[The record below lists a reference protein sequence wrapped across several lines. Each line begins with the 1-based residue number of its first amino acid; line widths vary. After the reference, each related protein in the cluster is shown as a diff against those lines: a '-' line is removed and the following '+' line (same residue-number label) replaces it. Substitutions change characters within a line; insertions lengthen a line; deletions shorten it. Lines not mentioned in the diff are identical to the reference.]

1 MKPLTRV
8 LKKTQEDKEEQKMAF
23 LRKKRTLTAYPEKN
37 NHKGQRL
44 KYGWL
49 KWLFPITGFLAL
61 VWFLI
66 RVIPKP
72 SRATYPCQRAAF
84 PIASGFVVWI
94 TGLLVSAAALR
105 KARQLLKQS
114 RVVLACLCAVVTI
127 VVGVISLANMSEGVI
142 GGEIYEA
149 GAHDAI
155 GQAKGVYPGRVVW
168 VHDPNATDWEGPES
182 EEHWFD
188 SNHTDL
194 AVVEEMLSQVVRGV
208 AGKGTVSTAWDAIFR
223 NFNINQGKGDVGY
236 VAGEKIAI
244 KINLT
249 TCNARGSIVD
259 PVTYDKESYINN
271 IDNSPQMMLSLLRQ
285 LVYEGGVE
293 PNAITIGDPTGMFA
307 NYMWD
312 MLHPEFPDVNYMDNY
327 GGSGRT
333 RAEFSE
339 VPFYWSTADA
349 LGTPGKPK
357 EQDYIPI
364 CFAEADYIINFA
376 ILKGHSAGITVCAK
390 NHYGSLI
397 RCPDGYMRDLGMENY
412 YDMHLSLPNASWSP
426 GMGHYRA
433 LVDLMGHPELGG
445 KTVLYLIDGL
455 FGGYY
460 WEGYPYLWNME
471 PFNGDWPSSIFA
483 SMDGVAIDSVA
494 YDFLLEEWPDVVT
507 GGTGAPGSLEGGAED
522 YLHEAALANDPC
534 SGSFYDPVNDG
545 NVVRLESLGVH
556 EHWNNSN
563 DKQYSRNLGEEYGIE
578 LIALSQRITGDIATD
593 GKVNFIDFGILAGQW
608 MSSGCGEC
616 EGADL
621 TDDGNVGPADLS
633 RLSENW
639 LAGL

>member
-1 MKPLTRV
+1 MP
-8 LKKTQEDKEEQKMAF
+8 F
-23 LRKKRTLTAYPEKN
+23 PRKKRTSRDHPERN
-37 NHKGQRL
+37 NHQGQRL

-94 TGLLVSAAALR
+94 TGLLVSAAAFR
-105 KARQLLKQS
+105 KARLLLKRSQ
-114 RVVLACLCAVVTI
+114 VVLACLCAMAATVTGVV
-127 VVGVISLANMSEGVI
+127 SLVNVPQGKAVAEVYI
-142 GGEIYEA
+142 TEV
-149 GAHDAI
+149 HDSI
-155 GQAKGVYPGRVVW
+155 GQAKGIYPGRVVW

-194 AVVEEMLSQVVRGV
+194 AVVEEMLSQSVRGV
-208 AGKGTVSTAWDAIFR
+208 AGKGTVSAAWDAIFR
-223 NFNINQGKGDVGY
+223 NFNISQGKGDVGY
-236 VAGEKIAI
+236 AAGEKIAM

-249 TCNARGSIVD
+249 TCNATTPLVD
-259 PVTYDKESYINN
+259 PVTYDKDPTYINN
-271 IDNSPQMMLSLLRQ
+271 IDNSPQMILALLRQ
-285 LVYEGGVE
+285 LVYEAGVDQSD
-293 PNAITIGDPTGMFA
+293 ITFGDPTGMIP
-307 NYMWD
+307 NYMWNII
-312 MLHPEFPDVNYMDNY
+312 HPEFPDVNYMDNE
-327 GGSGRT
+327 GGMGRT
-333 RAEFSE
+333 RVEFSE
-339 VPFYWSTADA
+339 VPLYWSTPDA
-349 LGTPGKPK
+349 VGKPGKPL
-357 EQDYIPI
+357 EQDYIPS
-364 CFAEADYIINFA
+364 CFAEADYMINFA

-397 RCPDGYMRDLGMENY
+397 RTPVGNLWKVDLDY
-412 YDMHLSLPNASWSP
+412 YDLHDSLPNAGWSP
-426 GMGHYRA
+426 GTGHYRA

-445 KTVLYLIDGL
+445 KTVLYLLDGL
-455 FGGYY
+455 FAGYY
-460 WEGYPYLWNME
+460 WDSEPYKWDME

-522 YLHEAALANDPC
+522 YLHEAAMANDPC
-534 SGSFYDPVNDG
+534 SGSFYDPAHDG
-545 NVVRLESLGVH
+545 NVVQLESLGVH
-556 EHWNNSN
+556 EHWNNST